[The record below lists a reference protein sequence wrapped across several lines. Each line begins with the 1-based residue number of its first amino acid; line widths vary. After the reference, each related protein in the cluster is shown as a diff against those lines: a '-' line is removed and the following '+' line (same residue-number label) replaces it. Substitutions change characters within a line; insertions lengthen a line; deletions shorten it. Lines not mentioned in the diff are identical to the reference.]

1 MLDLK
6 QLLSEEVEGIE
17 ELDKLLASK
26 ADKPLTL
33 EEIRAQRLSF
43 VMGMLPRETT
53 LTREEVKELLEKH
66 YG

>member
-6 QLLSEEVEGIE
+6 QLLSEEVDGTG
-17 ELDKLLASK
+17 ELDELLASK
-26 ADKPLTL
+26 ADEPLTL

-53 LTREEVKELLEKH
+53 LTREDVRQLLEKR

>member
-6 QLLSEEVEGIE
+6 QLLSEEVDGIA
-17 ELDKLLASK
+17 ELDELLASK

-33 EEIRAQRLSF
+33 DEIRAQRLSF
-43 VMGMLPRETT
+43 VMGMLPSGIT
-53 LTREEVKELLEKH
+53 LTRKDVKELLEKH

>member
-6 QLLSEEVEGIE
+6 QLLSKEVDGIE
-17 ELDKLLASK
+17 ELEELLASK
-26 ADKPLTL
+26 TDEPLTL

-53 LTREEVKELLEKH
+53 LTREDVQQLLEKR